1 MKNTVLNVLT
11 ILALI
16 AIIILCVVFALIF
29 INPQSPINPLPPE
42 ELPEVLVLPTA
53 TATLRQLP
61 TLEAPTVEIVFTST
75 QELTLRPS
83 STPLPTFTSFV
94 LPTSTITLTPTRTPT
109 ETPEASPTSELYQCQ
124 VLYLFPNGATFPPG
138 GDFDGKWTLRN
149 SGKEQWSNEFDW
161 VFIGG
166 DRFQVGAD
174 SIDLT
179 QYINPGN
186 EVNFVVDMLAP
197 RQPGSY
203 SAKWALRT
211 NNNLYFCETEI
222 TLTVK

>member
-1 MKNTVLNVLT
+1 MKNTALNVFT
-11 ILALI
+11 ILA
-16 AIIILCVVFALIF
+16 IIITVIFCFVFAIIF
-29 INPQSPINPLPPE
+29 INPQSSINPLPPQ

-61 TLEAPTVEIVFTST
+61 TVELPTIEAAFTST
-75 QELTLRPS
+75 QAVDLRPS

-124 VLYLFPNGATFPPG
+124 VLYYFPNGASFPPG

-149 SGKEQWSNEFDW
+149 TGKEQWSDQFDW
-161 VFIGG
+161 VFISG
-166 DRFQVGAD
+166 DRFQVSSD

-186 EVNFVVDMLAP
+186 EVDFIVDMLAP

-222 TLTVK
+222 NLTVK

>member
-1 MKNTVLNVLT
+1 MKTTVLNILT
-11 ILALI
+11 ILAIL
-16 AIIILCVVFALIF
+16 AIMVFCALFAVIF
-29 INPQSPINPLPPE
+29 INPQSAINPLPPE
-42 ELPEVLVLPTA
+42 ELPELLVLPTA
-53 TATLRQLP
+53 TATFRQLP
-61 TLEAPTVEIVFTST
+61 TLEPLPTNIAPTLT
-75 QELTLRPS
+75 QQVTLRPS

-94 LPTSTITLTPTRTPT
+94 LPTATITKTPTRTAT
-109 ETPEASPTSELYQCQ
+109 LTPSISPTSELYQCQ
-124 VLYLFPNGATFPPG
+124 VLFFFPNGASFPPG

-161 VFIGG
+161 VFISG
-166 DRFQVGAD
+166 DRFQVSVD

-186 EVNFVVDMLAP
+186 EVEFIVDMLAP
-197 RQPGSY
+197 RQTGTY

-211 NNNLYFCETEI
+211 SNNIYFCETEI

>member
-1 MKNTVLNVLT
+1 MKNTGLNVLT
-11 ILALI
+11 ILAI
-16 AIIILCVVFALIF
+16 FITMIFCIMFAIIF
-29 INPQSPINPLPPE
+29 INPQSSINPLPPQ

-61 TLEAPTVEIVFTST
+61 TVELPTVEVVFTST
-75 QELTLRPS
+75 QEAVLRPS

-94 LPTSTITLTPTRTPT
+94 LPTSTITLTPTKTATTTPSI
-109 ETPEASPTSELYQCQ
+109 SPTSELYQCQ
-124 VLYLFPNGATFPPG
+124 VLYYFPNGASFPAG

-149 SGKEQWSNEFDW
+149 TGKEQWSDQFDW
-161 VFIGG
+161 VFISG
-166 DRFQVGAD
+166 DRFQTSSD

-179 QYINPGN
+179 RYINPGN
-186 EVNFVVDMLAP
+186 EVDFVVDMLAP

>member
-1 MKNTVLNVLT
+1 MKNTGLNVLT
-11 ILALI
+11 ILAI
-16 AIIILCVVFALIF
+16 FTTIVFCIMFAIIF
-29 INPQSPINPLPPE
+29 INPQSSINPLPPQ

-61 TLEAPTVEIVFTST
+61 TVELPTIEVVFTST
-75 QELTLRPS
+75 QESVLRPS

-94 LPTSTITLTPTRTPT
+94 LPTSTITLTPTRTATTTPT
-109 ETPEASPTSELYQCQ
+109 ISPTSELYQCQ
-124 VLYLFPNGATFPPG
+124 VLYYFPNGASFPPG

-149 SGKEQWSNEFDW
+149 TGKEQWSDQFDW
-161 VFIGG
+161 VFVGG
-166 DRFQVGAD
+166 DRFQTGAD

-179 QYINPGN
+179 QYVNVGN
-186 EVNFVVDMLAP
+186 EVDFVVDMLAP

-203 SAKWALRT
+203 AAKWALRT